1 MKPPLMQV
9 VGMLEI
15 QTIGNEIPAIIPSA
29 GDAA

>member
-15 QTIGNEIPAIIPSA
+15 QRIGNEIPAIIPMA
-29 GDAA
+29 GEAA